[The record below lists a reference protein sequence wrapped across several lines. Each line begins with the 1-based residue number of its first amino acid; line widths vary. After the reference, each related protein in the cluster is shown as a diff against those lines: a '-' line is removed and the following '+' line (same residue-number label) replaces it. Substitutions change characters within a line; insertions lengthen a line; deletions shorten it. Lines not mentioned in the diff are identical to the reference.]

1 MNPPL
6 HDYTAYLFDLDGTL
20 WTGSELYDGASDL
33 MQCLAE
39 AGRMCV
45 IVSNNSVLTGDRAR
59 AVLAERGLAGDPLA
73 VTVTDVAGE
82 YVATMLGPEAARSR
96 VRVVGAPFL
105 AERCRAAG
113 LETVDLWEPEQADV
127 VLLGLHDSFTYQ
139 SLERLAAC
147 VEQGERL
154 VATNED
160 PWHPGPNGAKVPE
173 TGALL
178 AGVRAICRCEYRAVG
193 KPGRLLFDRALELA
207 GVAASDAVMIGD
219 NLDTDVAG
227 ARRAGIDSVWI
238 SFGRPLP
245 ERTDGGPTAVYESL
259 SELAVDLSA
268 QGRGAR
274 PAASRDRR
282 MASR

>member
-1 MNPPL
+1 MDMRL

-20 WTGSELYDGASDL
+20 WTGSELYAGASNL

-39 AGRMCV
+39 AGKRCV

-59 AVLAERGLAGDPLA
+59 AVLAERGLAGEPLA

-82 YVATMLGPEAARSR
+82 YVARLLGADAGRGR
-96 VRVVGAPFL
+96 VRVAGAPL
-105 AERCRAAG
+105 LHRQCRLAG

-139 SLERLAAC
+139 SLERLVAC
-147 VEQGERL
+147 VEQGERF
-154 VATNED
+154 VVTNED
-160 PWHPGPNGAKVPE
+160 PWHPGPEGAKVPE

-178 AGVRAICRCEYRAVG
+178 AGVRAICQCEYRAVG

-207 GVAASDAVMIGD
+207 GVAASDAVMVGD
-219 NLDTDVAG
+219 SLDTDVAG

-238 SFGRPLP
+238 SFARPLP
-245 ERTDGGPTAVYESL
+245 DCDDRSPTAVYESL
-259 SELAVDLSA
+259 SELAADLRA
-268 QGRGAR
+268 QSRGAGSATSR
-274 PAASRDRR
+274 GRVASR
-282 MASR
+282 